1 MSKSASAPC
10 TLTTPLSSMFFP
22 LRIYFAAGFYIYFLR
37 EGEFR
42 CCAAAAAASLS
53 AAINN
58 QHSSTRPGENQN
70 LISPMSEWRVQI
82 FCEARDG
89 ILWRRAHAKTILAR
103 EICDWRLRSLLRR
116 AAAPLFV
123 YLFIH
128 FGECRNCF
136 YGSVPNTAALAQT
149 TI

>member
-1 MSKSASAPC
+1 
-10 TLTTPLSSMFFP
+10 MFFP

-70 LISPMSEWRVQI
+70 LISPMSE
-82 FCEARDG
+82 
-89 ILWRRAHAKTILAR
+89 
-103 EICDWRLRSLLRR
+103 
-116 AAAPLFV
+116 
-123 YLFIH
+123 
-128 FGECRNCF
+128 
-136 YGSVPNTAALAQT
+136 
-149 TI
+149 